1 LPLKVLYAASTEEDS
16 DLHARQP
23 GAQNQSASG
32 CDSKTFVLSNVAP
45 LNSVAEKIAGD
56 DDGADD
62 DDWVA
67 SVVSVTCSEVFDR
80 SVCFAES
87 EPQPTT
93 VRIKMDA
100 KICPLS
106 FNDLFTL
113 SRVTHLGRNNLRSA
127 VA

>member
-1 LPLKVLYAASTEEDS
+1 MYAASTEEDS

-56 DDGADD
+56 DDDD
-62 DDWVA
+62 DDADDWVA
-67 SVVSVTCSEVFDR
+67 SVVSVTCSEVFAG

-87 EPQPTT
+87 EPQPKT
-93 VRIKMDA
+93 VSIKMEA

-113 SRVTHLGRNNLRSA
+113 TRVTHLGRNNLRSA

>member
-1 LPLKVLYAASTEEDS
+1 MYAASTEEDS